1 MALLRKIGSLHNH
14 LAIETAIL
22 KDQKDCIHEAIF
34 DDAKSLS
41 VVDELEIKHLETK
54 QKIDG
59 LIEQLRSTYCLYDKH
74 GHYKELSFKMVNRK
88 LSIRSI
94 PVTHNHVCR
103 GLSGGQTPQMCV
115 ATKCKMSC
123 HIKTRFGLKYKKPLY
138 Q

>member
-34 DDAKSLS
+34 DDVKELS
-41 VVDELEIKHLETK
+41 EVDELEIKHLETK

-59 LIEQLRSTYCLYDKH
+59 LIEQLRSVYCLYDEH
-74 GHYKELSFKMVNRK
+74 SHYKELTSKMVNRK

-94 PVTHNHVCR
+94 PATHNHICG
-103 GLSGGQTPQMCV
+103 GLSGGRTP
-115 ATKCKMSC
+115 
-123 HIKTRFGLKYKKPLY
+123 
-138 Q
+138 